1 MRTAWEGAHFGTDA
15 CLVNQSGEHPKSWL
29 NGYNTRTTQL
39 RLNMRSDIEVG
50 AGFPNYELPDQNGVS
65 RRLSDLQGSNP
76 MVLHLSRGG
85 FDPKE
90 HRFLR
95 HMVDAYLDFRVAYTR
110 VVVISTDNQLET
122 NEFRDSVGAQFPFLA
137 DPGRIVQKDLDI
149 VEYTDPVHD
158 PMIPHTFVLA
168 PALKIWAIYNGYWYW
183 GRPTVAELHR
193 DLREVMRAH
202 RRDFDLSSPGLR
214 EAWDRGKREQFLVTP
229 IEGEAIRYT
238 EGTEIGV
245 KR

>member
-1 MRTAWEGAHFGTDA
+1 
-15 CLVNQSGEHPKSWL
+15 
-29 NGYNTRTTQL
+29 
-39 RLNMRSDIEVG
+39 
-50 AGFPNYELPDQNGVS
+50 
-65 RRLSDLQGSNP
+65 

-95 HMVDAYLDFRVAYTR
+95 HVVDAYLDFRVAYTR
-110 VVVISTDNQLET
+110 VVVISTDNQLEI

-137 DPGRIVQKDLDI
+137 DPERTVQKDLDI
-149 VEYTDPVHD
+149 LEYTDPVHD

-168 PALKIWAIYNGYWYW
+168 AALKICAIYNGYWYW

-202 RRDFDLSSPGLR
+202 RRDFDLSAPGLR
-214 EAWDRGKREQFLVTP
+214 EAWDRGQREQFLVRP
-229 IEGEAIRYT
+229 VEGEAVRYT

>member
-1 MRTAWEGAHFGTDA
+1 
-15 CLVNQSGEHPKSWL
+15 
-29 NGYNTRTTQL
+29 
-39 RLNMRSDIEVG
+39 MRSDIEAG
-50 AGFPNYELPDQNGVS
+50 AGFPDYELPDQDGVS

-95 HMVDAYLDFRVAYTR
+95 HIVSAYLDFRVAYTR
-110 VVVISTDNQLET
+110 VAVISTDNQLEI

-137 DPGRIVQKDLDI
+137 DSERTVQKDLDI

-168 PALKIWAIYNGYWYW
+168 PALKI
-183 GRPTVAELHR
+183 
-193 DLREVMRAH
+193 RAS
-202 RRDFDLSSPGLR
+202 L
-214 EAWDRGKREQFLVTP
+214 
-229 IEGEAIRYT
+229 
-238 EGTEIGV
+238 
-245 KR
+245 